1 MDGIAPWVSVEPLH
15 NPRAILGPLPMVPGV
30 STTFVIPSSVVPARA
45 AGILVFAWASI
56 AGVNVGGVSFWHLAV
71 NVALRRR
78 NFFSLLVEGRTAP
91 AAAFVN
97 SQAFWLPMPGDGKLQ
112 VTLFGA
118 ALPSPL
124 NHGEVEIHGY
134 YPAVG

>member
-1 MDGIAPWVSVEPLH
+1 MDPIIPWVSVEPLR
-15 NPRAILGPLPMVPGV
+15 NPRAILGPLPMVSGV
-30 STTFVIPSSVVPARA
+30 TTTFVIPSSVVPAHA

-71 NVALRRR
+71 TVALRRQ

-91 AAAFVN
+91 AAACVN

-118 ALPSPL
+118 ALPSPM
-124 NHGEVEIHGY
+124 NHGEVEIHGFY
-134 YPAVG
+134 QPVE

>member
-1 MDGIAPWVSVEPLH
+1 MDRITPWVSVEPLRT
-15 NPRAILGPLPMVPGV
+15 PRAILGPLPMVPGV
-30 STTFVIPSSVVPARA
+30 ATTFAIPLTVVPAHA

-71 NVALRRR
+71 NVAAGRQ
-78 NFFSLLVEGRTAP
+78 NFFSLLVEGRAQ
-91 AAAFVN
+91 AGASCVN
-97 SQAFWLPMPGDGKLQ
+97 SQAFWLPMPPDAKLQ

-118 ALPSPL
+118 ELPSPH

-134 YPAVG
+134 YPAAG